1 MITEDILEWVATLPK
16 RQQKLS
22 YVFVEKMRIPMILN
36 GVALVIFME
45 STNLKRDQFLTYQ
58 MD

>member
-16 RQQKLS
+16 WQQKLS